1 MFERLF
7 KSFETHCPR
16 RPRGHKAR
24 EPSQSAQRPRQRCLR
39 RCLAFAGGFLL
50 GQIYY
55 AYLLKK
61 IPFPDHISVT
71 LSLAISF
78 LLGIGNVVC
87 TQLRCISLLTVPMY
101 CGKPGRGVLKAVV
114 LTYVI
119 AGPITNMGL
128 NAKEVV
134 RVFACST
141 QLSYN
146 LSKIRYSLTS
156 APFKRA
162 IFDLRAEVS
171 QIKDTIRSIRDVVTP
186 IEYEMENRNEMY
198 RYRRRNETLCVNYNT
213 SLQDYQQIPEIDNKG
228 WYQALY
234 TKKLEYRCQNQLNR
248 ASGLCTKV
256 LASAYT
262 ECETADRDHAW
273 ALCWPER
280 LSRICNLKEMIGY
293 ENICDSSKHVN
304 PGLGEGYDAL
314 KKAKKILTDNK
325 DISLQYK
332 INTVSQLYDIQDAKE
347 TGDRVMHA
355 FEEKYSVM
363 QTVITAV
370 NVCVAL
376 LFLRIFTA
384 AATYHDQYLTNIEYD
399 NVYVTSYF
407 KRIDERRRRKDKYT
421 LLPLKKMERSKY
433 IDVHSITYKSSERDK
448 LVTHILKVT
457 LEVVTATTFV
467 MLDRLFYEALDV
479 VRQHAA
485 AGLPGDATRDLEIQV
500 EGTGTL
506 ASMVRKVLAS
516 MNNPGKSGGVVSNSA
531 CLPRPRLMPPLYYFK
546 IYGGYLWILL
556 LLYVNPYTVRLRRLV
571 CSYFYPCR
579 EKQRILHLYNDI
591 LKKRLKMQKTLRRK
605 AVQAVRAH
613 YLSGENLL
621 SLRIKFPRLL
631 GWLRVLPAARMTCLI
646 CGETEPRSSDQQC
659 LESESWQSC
668 TVSQCPFVYCAECWR
683 EAGARCLA
691 CDPSLAEMSDTG
703 SWSEDELFKC

>member
-1 MFERLF
+1 MLQPHRTEL
-7 KSFETHCPR
+7 
-16 RPRGHKAR
+16 
-24 EPSQSAQRPRQRCLR
+24 
-39 RCLAFAGGFLL
+39 
-50 GQIYY
+50 
-55 AYLLKK
+55 
-61 IPFPDHISVT
+61 V
-71 LSLAISF
+71 
-78 LLGIGNVVC
+78 LGIGNLVC
-87 TQLRCISLLTVPMY
+87 EQLRCISLLTLPMY

-146 LSKIRYSLTS
+146 LSKTRYSLTS
-156 APFKRA
+156 APFKKA
-162 IFDLRAEVS
+162 IFDLRTEVS

-186 IEYEMENRNEMY
+186 IEYEMENQNEMY
-198 RYRRRNETLCVNYNT
+198 QNRKRKYEHFVLNNSSPDDKQQLPNFEDK
-213 SLQDYQQIPEIDNKG
+213 DY
-228 WYQALY
+228 YQALY
-234 TKKLEYRCQNQLNR
+234 SKKLEYRCQNVLSR
-248 ASGLCTKV
+248 ASTFCMEIFASVYEQCQVTSHDASWV
-256 LASAYT
+256 LWRPVEVARV
-262 ECETADRDHAW
+262 CNIKET
-273 ALCWPER
+273 
-280 LSRICNLKEMIGY
+280 IGD
-293 ENICDSSKHVN
+293 EDICDNSKYMN
-304 PGLGEGYDAL
+304 PGLGEGYDEL
-314 KKAKKILTDNK
+314 KKAKKILADNK
-325 DISLQYK
+325 DVSLQYK
-332 INTVSQLYDIQDAKE
+332 INTVRELYDIQDAKE

-355 FEEKYSVM
+355 FEEKYIIM
-363 QTVITAV
+363 RTVITAV

-376 LFLRIFTA
+376 LFLRIFLA
-384 AATYHDQYLTNIEYD
+384 AVTYHDQYLTNIEYD

-407 KRIDERRRRKDKYT
+407 KRIDARRKKKDKYT

-433 IDVHSITYKSSERDK
+433 VDVHSFSYKSSEREK

-485 AGLPGDATRDLEIQV
+485 SSLPGDANRDLEIQV

-506 ASMVRKVLAS
+506 ASMMRKVLGS
-516 MNNPGKSGGVVSNSA
+516 LNNSGQSAHEVSNSA
-531 CLPRPRLMPPLYYFK
+531 CLPRPRLMPPLFYVK
-546 IYGGYLWILL
+546 IYGGYLWIVL
-556 LLYVNPYTVRLRRLV
+556 LLYVNPYTVRLRRLI

-591 LKKRLKMQKTLRRK
+591 LKKRMKMQKTLRRK
-605 AVQAVRAH
+605 AIQAVRAH

-631 GWLRVLPAARMTCLI
+631 GWLRVLPAARMSCLI
-646 CGETEPRSSDQQC
+646 CGETEPRSSDRTQSI
-659 LESESWQSC
+659 ESESWQSC
-668 TVSQCPFVYCAECWR
+668 AMAQCPFVYCGECWR

-691 CDPSLAEMSDTG
+691 CDPRLAELSDAG
-703 SWSEDELFKC
+703 SWSEEEVFKC